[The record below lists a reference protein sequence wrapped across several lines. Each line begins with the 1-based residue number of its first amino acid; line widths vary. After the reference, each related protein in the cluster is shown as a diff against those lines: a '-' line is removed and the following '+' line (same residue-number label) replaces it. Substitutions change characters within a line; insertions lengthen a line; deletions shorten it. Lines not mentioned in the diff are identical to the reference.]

1 MHRVRQKVGIVFV
14 VMPFPPLFPASEP
27 IRKAPNN
34 LGENRE
40 ASSKCQ
46 RATSSRSPTSCC
58 CYTATSQQ
66 LAHPP
71 PAPLPRDASAASSN
85 GCRLSIKRRPSLQG
99 RRREQTT
106 ALGFRRRFGALLI
119 LSSPVYL
126 FSKKVNAPLPAN
138 LLILGANT
146 KSQFQ
151 LARA

>member
-1 MHRVRQKVGIVFV
+1 
-14 VMPFPPLFPASEP
+14 MPKSHLLSY
-27 IRKAPNN
+27 
-34 LGENRE
+34 
-40 ASSKCQ
+40 
-46 RATSSRSPTSCC
+46 SPTSCC

-119 LSSPVYL
+119 LSRVSFWQKNERTSSSESLDFEGQDQKPISIGPRINNNKMVSSRNWQKL
-126 FSKKVNAPLPAN
+126 FLFFHFVISAFS
-138 LLILGANT
+138 I
-146 KSQFQ
+146 SD
-151 LARA
+151 